1 MSVAPTTFAF
11 DKQSARTYDA
21 DGRMRVRDCVISVAE
36 INPYYG
42 REIPGWE
49 RLGLDPDAVYD
60 MYRDPAELATAAD
73 SFNGMSLMVR
83 HVPQTADAP
92 QKEYIGGSVY
102 NPRFNPETGQLRADL
117 FVFDA
122 QAIAYVDSGELA
134 DLSSSYRYTPDM
146 TPVEIGGRK
155 AHGTM
160 RNIQANHVALVKDGR
175 ATGAHVA
182 DSALNPQ
189 TGANP
194 VADPTNPTNPDTPA
208 GPVAGAEG
216 AQALMLILQKLEGFE
231 GRLAAL
237 EGGPA
242 NAPAAALSVDPPVAV
257 AADGDE
263 DPDDK
268 PDDKPAMDAATVQT
282 LIATAVKGER
292 ERAAA
297 VTAAKLATRRVLG
310 DTIAMDDAG
319 DIYRAALKQ
328 IGVEVATIAAGH
340 ERTAWDAYNAAV
352 TATAVNVANDSRLTP
367 GNPQAAPYDSHL
379 ARIRL
384 AGR

>member
-1 MSVAPTTFAF
+1 MSVAHTAFAF

-21 DGRMRVRDCVISVAE
+21 EGRMRVRDCVISVAE

-49 RLGLDPDAVYD
+49 RLGLDPEAVYD

-83 HVPQTADAP
+83 HVAQTATTP

-146 TPVEIGGRK
+146 TPIEVGGRK

-194 VADPTNPTNPDTPA
+194 VADPTNPTNPETPA

-216 AQALMLILQKLEGFE
+216 AQALMLILQKIEGLE
-231 GRLAAL
+231 GRLATL

-257 AADGDE
+257 AADGEDE
-263 DPDDK
+263 DE
-268 PDDKPAMDAATVQT
+268 DKPAMDAAAVQA
-282 LIATAVKGER
+282 LIETAVKGER

-297 VTAAKLATRRVLG
+297 VADAKLATRRVLG
-310 DTIAMDDAG
+310 DTIAMDNAG

-328 IGVEVATIAAGH
+328 IGVEVSTVAAGH
-340 ERTAWDAYNAAV
+340 ERTAWEVYNAAA
-352 TATAVNVANDSRLTP
+352 TATAVSVANDSRLTP
-367 GNPQAAPYDSHL
+367 GNPQAAPFDGAL